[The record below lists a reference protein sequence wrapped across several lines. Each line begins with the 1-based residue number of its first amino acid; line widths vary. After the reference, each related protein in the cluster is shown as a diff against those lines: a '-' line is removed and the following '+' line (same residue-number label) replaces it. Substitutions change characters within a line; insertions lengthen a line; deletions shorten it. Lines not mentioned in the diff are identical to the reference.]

1 MKKLSALLVMAFGMA
16 IAPMAIAP
24 TAQGAV
30 CALEGG
36 ERHYVAGECIDTAE
50 STGYVPIMSQH
61 TPYFFGETPC
71 YTVEGVAYYTPGGHP
86 C

>member
-1 MKKLSALLVMAFGMA
+1 MKKLSAVLVMSFGMV

-24 TAQGAV
+24 AANATV

-36 ERHYVAGECIDTAE
+36 IRHYVAGECIDTAE
-50 STGYVPIMSQH
+50 ATGFVPVTAQH
-61 TPYFFGETPC
+61 VPFYAGETPC
-71 YTVEGVAYYTPGGHP
+71 YTVEGVEYYTPGGLP